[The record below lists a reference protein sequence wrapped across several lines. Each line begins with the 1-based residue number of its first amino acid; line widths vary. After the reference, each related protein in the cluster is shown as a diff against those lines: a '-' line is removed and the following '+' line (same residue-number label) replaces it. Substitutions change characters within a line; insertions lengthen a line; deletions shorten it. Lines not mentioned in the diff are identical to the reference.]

1 MGYPMKD
8 GSKVT
13 VDIDGKKFTLFTR
26 GESAWVENAA
36 RGAAAGPALKSGKAM
51 KVDAVSHAARRPTTP
66 IRCRA

>member
-36 RGAAAGPALKSGKAM
+36 ESQLVAALKSGKAM